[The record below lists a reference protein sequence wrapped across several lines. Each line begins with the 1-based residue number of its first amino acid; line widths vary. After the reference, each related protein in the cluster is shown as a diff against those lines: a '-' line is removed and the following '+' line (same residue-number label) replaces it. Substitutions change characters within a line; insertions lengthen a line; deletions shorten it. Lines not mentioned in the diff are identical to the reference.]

1 MFILI
6 IYLFII
12 GDVSLSVINTTLMIV
27 LKQLLSCKRY
37 VFSLGNNGAPRAFPN
52 IEYQL
57 VVAAKVK
64 RSGTSQFSFVA
75 LCHCLLHS
83 PLVVHSIALRVLK

>member
-6 IYLFII
+6 NYLFII

-27 LKQLLSCKRY
+27 LKQLLSYKTY
-37 VFSLGNNGAPRAFPN
+37 VFSLGTNGAPRAHPN

-57 VVAAKVK
+57 VVVAKVK
-64 RSGTSQFSFVA
+64 RSGTSQFCNLVPLFTSFYFS
-75 LCHCLLHS
+75 CSFNCS
-83 PLVVHSIALRVLK
+83 